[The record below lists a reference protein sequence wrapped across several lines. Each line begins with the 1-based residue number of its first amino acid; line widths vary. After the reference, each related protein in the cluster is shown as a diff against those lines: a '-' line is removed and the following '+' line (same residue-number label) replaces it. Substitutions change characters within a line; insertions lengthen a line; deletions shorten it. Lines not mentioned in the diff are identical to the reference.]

1 MKTLDSFILRSVTS
15 LIFLL
20 VNVVSVYLLLRG
32 HNLPGGGFIA
42 GLATG
47 ISFILLGLAFGWD
60 ELERTIPFESLR
72 LATVG
77 VSLGVLSGLLPLL
90 GGAPFLTHYHFHLHQ
105 VPLLGELHVGTPL
118 LFDIGVFLVVV
129 GITIKLV
136 IVLAR
141 STAGLP
147 PFSEREARLYA
158 SPLEEPIEVQRGG
171 QRHTYTREEGP
182 HAD

>member
-1 MKTLDSFILRSVTS
+1 MKTLDSFILRAVTGV
-15 LIFLL
+15 IFLL
-20 VNVVSVYLLLRG
+20 VNIVSVYLLLRG

-47 ISFILLGLAFGWD
+47 ISFILLGLALGWE
-60 ELERTIPFESLR
+60 ELERTMPFESLR

-77 VSLGVLSGLLPLL
+77 VAIAVFSGLLPLVQ
-90 GGAPFLTHYHFHLHQ
+90 GAPFLTHYHFHFER
-105 VPLLGELHVGTPL
+105 VPLLGELHAGTPL
-118 LFDIGVFLVVV
+118 LFDLGVFLVVV

-141 STAGLP
+141 STSGLP

-158 SPLEEPIEVQRGG
+158 SALEEPIEDQIRGE
-171 QRHTYTREEGP
+171 QHRDSREERP
-182 HAD
+182 HAN